1 MSLLTSSL
9 GSKYFKILRYLIS
22 GSIAA
27 ATNLGTLYLLVS
39 VLNFWYI
46 VASGVSFIAT
56 FVVSFIL
63 QKFWTFNDH
72 NLDVLKKQIG
82 LSLVIAA
89 VNLFLNMMYM
99 YGLVA
104 YAHLH
109 YMYAQVLTTILIAIG
124 SFIAYQYFVFKPETN
139 PLTVDKLSL

>member
-1 MSLLTSSL
+1 
-9 GSKYFKILRYLIS
+9 
-22 GSIAA
+22 
-27 ATNLGTLYLLVS
+27 
-39 VLNFWYI
+39 
-46 VASGVSFIAT
+46 
-56 FVVSFIL
+56 
-63 QKFWTFNDH
+63 
-72 NLDVLKKQIG
+72 
-82 LSLVIAA
+82 
-89 VNLFLNMMYM
+89 M